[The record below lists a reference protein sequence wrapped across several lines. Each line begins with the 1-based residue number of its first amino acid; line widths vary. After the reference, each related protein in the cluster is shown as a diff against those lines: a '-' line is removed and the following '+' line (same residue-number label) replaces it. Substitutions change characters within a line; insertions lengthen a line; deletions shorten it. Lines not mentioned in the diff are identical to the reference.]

1 MCSTQ
6 AQHLPEPRRQPV
18 LQRGAASPAVG
29 TRMGLRMML
38 GDVIRMSTAPR
49 GAVAGCSC
57 PPPSAPLQCD
67 KHSCGLL

>member
-18 LQRGAASPAVG
+18 LPRGAASPAVG

-38 GDVIRMSTAPR
+38 GDVIRMSTATR
-49 GAVAGCSC
+49 GASGRLLMPAAERA
-57 PPPSAPLQCD
+57 SAVRQTRGPR
-67 KHSCGLL
+67 